1 MCSCICLLVD
11 IFTHFSW
18 KYIYLKV
25 GLPRDRVC
33 ICLALI
39 DIDKVFSKVV
49 EPIHAPTSNVQH
61 RGLSHP

>member
-1 MCSCICLLVD
+1 MSICAQVFVWVYVFILLV
-11 IFTHFSW
+11 
-18 KYIYLKV
+18 IYLKV